1 MSGQISDHE
10 IQELFSLMDVNKD
23 QMLAPKELDCML
35 RALGEIMGTV
45 AVLTLTITL
54 ALIMIIIPKKL

>member
-45 AVLTLTITL
+45 AVLILTL

>member
-45 AVLTLTITL
+45 AVLILTL
-54 ALIMIIIPKKL
+54 ALITIIIPKKL

>member
-1 MSGQISDHE
+1 
-10 IQELFSLMDVNKD
+10 MDVNKD

-45 AVLTLTITL
+45 AVLILTL